1 MVNMVL
7 FSPGSVS
14 RPYTN
19 TGFSE
24 KVNVFQVS
32 PSFVLYL
39 EKEDWESCWDGSRP
53 PRGALS
59 RPQPESQRQCPCP
72 APHLSWSVSVPCAM
86 ATRMPPWSPQV

>member
-1 MVNMVL
+1 MVKMVL

-14 RPYTN
+14 SPYTN

-32 PSFVLYL
+32 PSLVLYL
-39 EKEDWESCWDGSRP
+39 RKKRSRMSAV
-53 PRGALS
+53 GKFF
-59 RPQPESQRQCPCP
+59 P
-72 APHLSWSVSVPCAM
+72 APGQPLAPARGQPPLCLPYLSWSVSVPCAM